1 MLLLIS
7 GLSLGWDWFGGSVEV
22 VLQNV
27 RKQVTRRKGAA
38 TPEKL
43 KS

>member
-22 VLQNV
+22 VLQNA
-27 RKQVTRRKGAA
+27 RKQVTNSRTQKRGGN
-38 TPEKL
+38 P
-43 KS
+43 